1 MEICGDGYDFFNY
14 GCDDGNLKNG
24 DGCDEFCRIEIG
36 FTCGGG
42 NYNPNPDTCIEICG
56 DGKDFYFYACDDG
69 NLVNGDGCSST
80 CTIEVG
86 WDCGYGNP
94 RLQDFCY
101 PLERPLILDA
111 AISSD
116 N

>member
-14 GCDDGNLKNG
+14 GCDDGNLVNG

-36 FTCGGG
+36 YTCGGG

-56 DGKDFYFYACDDG
+56 DGKDFYHYACDDG

-101 PLERPLILDA
+101 PL
-111 AISSD
+111 
-116 N
+116 